1 MNDLIKRLLAFTGD
15 GVYRY
20 TFDEGVILL
29 ANQGLVHI
37 LDLEETPEQLV
48 GRRMGDLMV
57 YTEKEGTIRKALL
70 ENGEIHS
77 FAYHFKTLKGEDR
90 WVLHDSFMVRD
101 PVTGQNQVEAIVK
114 DITRSK
120 KSEAALAA
128 EKERLA
134 VTLRSIGDGVIATN
148 LEGQVVILNR
158 VAEQLTGWTQA
169 EAQGHSVRDIFN
181 LISEITREP
190 CEDPVAKVLQTGLV
204 IGLANHTVL
213 IARDGTE
220 RAIEDSGAPIRDPE
234 SRIIGTVL
242 VFRDVT
248 DKRREEAEYLR
259 IEKLESIGLLAG
271 GIAHDFNNIL
281 TALMGNI
288 SLLRAQCV
296 NLQPE
301 DASLLEEME
310 KASLRAKDL
319 THQLLTFAKR
329 GAPVKEARSLAVI
342 IRESSTFALRGSAV
356 GCSFQMATD
365 LWLAEVDPSQ
375 FSQVIQNLTINA
387 QQAMPAGGTIQIVAS
402 NVILTK
408 GRVPPLPAGPYVRI
422 EVIDTG
428 IGIPAQHL
436 NHIFD
441 PYFTTKQKGSGL
453 GLTTTFS
460 IIKKHDGHITVA
472 SSVGRGTTFSVY
484 IPALPAHSAAREQ
497 PASESAGMRIQ
508 ARILIVDDEESIRL
522 VGARMLRSF
531 GCEVETAEDAA
542 AAIHRL
548 TESIQEGKPF
558 DLAIL
563 DLTLPGG
570 MGGQDLV
577 LRLQAIDPA
586 LRAVV
591 SSGYSTSPVMAR
603 FGDFGFVGVIT
614 KPYCYGELKR
624 LLQRLLGN
632 RPEQLP
638 AP

>member
-1 MNDLIKRLLAFTGD
+1 MNDLIARLLSFTGD

-20 TFDEGVILL
+20 AFDDGSILL
-29 ANQGLVHI
+29 ANQGLLRI
-37 LDLEETPEQLV
+37 LDLEGSPESLI
-48 GRRMGDLMV
+48 GRCLGDLMV
-57 YTEKEGTIRKALL
+57 YTEKEGTVRKALT
-70 ENGEIHS
+70 EKGEIHN
-77 FAYHFKTLKGEDR
+77 FLYHFKTLKGEDR
-90 WVLHDSFMVRD
+90 WVLHDSFIVKD
-101 PVTGQNQVEAIVK
+101 PVTGRNLVEAIVK
-114 DITRSK
+114 DITSHQK
-120 KSEAALAA
+120 DEAALAA

-148 LEGQVVILNR
+148 QEGQVVILNH

-169 EAQGHSVRDIFN
+169 EAMGHSIRDIFN
-181 LISEITREP
+181 IINEITREP

-213 IARDGTE
+213 ISRDGVE
-220 RAIEDSGAPIRDPE
+220 RAIEDSGAPIHDRE
-234 SRIIGTVL
+234 SRTIGTVL

-248 DKRREEAEYLR
+248 DKRREEAEYIR

-281 TALMGNI
+281 TALLGNI
-288 SLLRAQCV
+288 SLLRAQCT
-296 NLQPE
+296 NLQRE
-301 DASLLEEME
+301 DAHLLEEME

-319 THQLLTFAKR
+319 THQLLTFAKG
-329 GAPVKEARSLAVI
+329 GAPVKEVRSIAVI
-342 IRESSTFALRGSAV
+342 IRESATFALRGSPV
-356 GCSFQMATD
+356 GCTFHLASD
-365 LWLAEVDPSQ
+365 LWMAEVDSSQ
-375 FSQVIQNLTINA
+375 FSQVIQNLVINA
-387 QQAMPAGGTIQIVAS
+387 QQAMPAGGNIRIVAG
-402 NVILTK
+402 NVLLAK
-408 GRVPPLPAGPYVRI
+408 GNVPPLPAGPYVRI
-422 EVIDTG
+422 DVVDTG
-428 IGIPAQHL
+428 IGIPEKHM

-472 SSVGRGTTFSVY
+472 STVGQGTTFSVFL
-484 IPALPAHSAAREQ
+484 PALPSSHTVAAEH
-497 PASESAGMRIQ
+497 PEMRAAVQIG
-508 ARILIVDDEESIRL
+508 ARILIVDDEESILL

-531 GCEVETAEDAA
+531 GCEVSTAEDAETA
-542 AAIHRL
+542 LRIFSEAMHAGH
-548 TESIQEGKPF
+548 PY

-577 LRLQAIDPA
+577 HRLQAIDPA

-603 FGDFGFVGVIT
+603 FADYGFVGVIT
-614 KPYCYGELKR
+614 KPYRIGELKR
-624 LLQRLLGN
+624 LLQELLGN
-632 RPEQLP
+632 RPGTT